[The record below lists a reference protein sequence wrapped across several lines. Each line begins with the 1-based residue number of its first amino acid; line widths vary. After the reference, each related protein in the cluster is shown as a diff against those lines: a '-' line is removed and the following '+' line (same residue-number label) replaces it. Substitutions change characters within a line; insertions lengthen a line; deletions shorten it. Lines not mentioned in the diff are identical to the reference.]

1 MLGKGRAMRMTG
13 KLALLS
19 LIGLMAPLTCRAASD
34 EQKQFAWSVV
44 ERNAAPMAKIGDS
57 LFYFAELGM
66 QEFESTKLMK
76 EVLEGAGF
84 SVELGAAG
92 MPTNLWARSG
102 SGHPAIAIV
111 SEIDALPEGSQ
122 TPMELTRKPLV
133 AGAPG
138 HMEGHNTHGGL
149 AAAAAFAVKET
160 MARYDIP
167 GSVIVSLGPAEEQLI
182 SRPYI
187 VRAGYFKNVDAI
199 IYLHIGDQ
207 SATGYGLANYASIS
221 ADFSFHGKTAHGAVD
236 PWDAKDALDAVAL
249 MDVGA
254 AYLRQQLHPTYRMHR
269 VITNGGIQPNVI
281 PDLAEAWWWVRDAN
295 MPDAKETFEK
305 LVNVAKGAALMTGTS
320 VDYQVK
326 AAGWPQLGMKSI
338 AEAIQGNIDKVGMP
352 RWSDDEQR
360 FAREFQKS
368 AGRAEVGLKTAVTP
382 LGGRPQSYA
391 SNDNGDVSWSVPAG
405 LLTYPSIVPGIA
417 IHEWHAAI
425 TPTSALA
432 HKGMVTGAKVLSA
445 SILDLLTRPD
455 LLQKARAEF
464 ELTSK
469 AMPYFAVLPPDAKPP
484 LDLNRATMDRYR
496 PEMRKFYLTER
507 PRLN

>member
-1 MLGKGRAMRMTG
+1 MRMTV
-13 KLALLS
+13 KLALSSLLS
-19 LIGLMAPLTCRAASD
+19 LSVPLLSVPLTCRAASD
-34 EQKQFAWSVV
+34 EQKQYAWSVV
-44 ERNAAPMAKIGDS
+44 ERNATPMAKIGDS

-84 SVELGAAG
+84 AVELGAAG
-92 MPTNLWARSG
+92 MPTNLWAHWG

-133 AGAPG
+133 PGAPG

-160 MARYDIP
+160 MLRDNIP
-167 GSVIVSLGPAEEQLI
+167 GSVIISLGPAEEQLI

-221 ADFSFHGKTAHGAVD
+221 ANFSFHGKTAHGAVD
-236 PWDAKDALDAVAL
+236 PWDAKDALDAVEL

-269 VITNGGIQPNVI
+269 VITNGGVQPNVI
-281 PDLAEAWWWVRDAN
+281 PDLAQAWWWVRDAN
-295 MPDAKETFEK
+295 MPDARETFEK
-305 LVNVAKGAALMTGTS
+305 LINIAKGAALMTGTTM
-320 VDYQVK
+320 DYQVV
-326 AAGWPQLGMKSI
+326 AAGWPQLGMKTI
-338 AEAIQGNIDKVGMP
+338 AEAIQSNIDRVGMP

-360 FAREFQKS
+360 FARELQKS
-368 AGRAEVGLKTAVTP
+368 AGRQEVGLKTAVTP

-405 LLTYPSIVPGIA
+405 LMTYPSIVPGIA

-425 TPTSALA
+425 TPTSTIA

-445 SILDLLTRPD
+445 AVLDLMTRPE

-464 ELTSK
+464 DQETR
-469 AMPYFAVLPPDAKPP
+469 AMPYFAVLPSDAKPP
-484 LDLNRATMDRYR
+484 LDLNKATMDRYR
-496 PEMRKFYLTER
+496 AEMRKFYLSER